1 MRSWHNYLG
10 LGIPL
15 LVIAGLI
22 FLPTYIDSISK
33 WESAFLILNA
43 IALASSLNILM
54 GYSGYLNFGHI
65 FFFGF
70 GGYIGFYFLNV
81 YEWSLWAS
89 LLIAG
94 LTSGL
99 LAFFFG
105 KAILRL
111 RGAYFALATIGI
123 NELAKALI
131 NNLDFPGSEIGIP
144 LKLDAYGGTIE
155 TLDITFYIMA
165 GLACLAVVLSYFVR
179 ISKFGL
185 GLLTIREDEDTA
197 EAMGVDTLNTKK
209 QAFVLSSIIPGMA
222 GALFFY
228 TEGIIDSQSA
238 FSLHTSIELI
248 IIIMVGGQG
257 TVLGPV
263 LGAIIYYNLMDAF
276 FIMGNLPTGLQISFS
291 GAILLIFVLFI
302 PKGIVGWM
310 RNHYTSLA
318 KILR

>member
-1 MRSWHNYLG
+1 MKSWRNYLG

-15 LVIAGLI
+15 LIIVGLT
-22 FLPTYIDSISK
+22 FLPTYTDNISK
-33 WESAFLILNA
+33 RESAFLILNA

-54 GYSGYLNFGHI
+54 GYSGYVNFGHI
-65 FFFGF
+65 LFFGF
-70 GGYIGFYFLNV
+70 GGYIGFYFINV
-81 YEWSLWAS
+81 YEWSLWVS

-94 LTSGL
+94 FASGL

-111 RGAYFALATIGI
+111 RGAYFALATIGV

-131 NNLDFPGSEIGIP
+131 NNFNFPGSEIGIP
-144 LKLDAYGGTIE
+144 LKFDAYGGAIE
-155 TLDITFYIMA
+155 ALDITFYIMA
-165 GLACLAVVLSYFVR
+165 GLAFLAVVLSYFVR

-185 GLLTIREDEDTA
+185 GLLTIREDEGTA

-222 GALFFY
+222 GVLFFF

-248 IIIMVGGQG
+248 IIVMVGGQG

-263 LGAIIYYNLMDAF
+263 LGAVTYYKLMDLF
-276 FIMGNLPTGLQISFS
+276 FILGNLPTGLQISVS
-291 GAILLIFVLFI
+291 GALLLIFVLFI
-302 PKGIVGWM
+302 PKGVVGWM
-310 RNHYTSLA
+310 RNRYISLA
-318 KILR
+318 KVLR